1 MARKHEH
8 DRRRD
13 DYELSAV
20 KFSRLTR
27 RGILLGLSLPQLITL
42 AIGILSIVA
51 ALYAGGGI
59 LIAYAAPIWLLAAV
73 LTWVPAGGRKLI
85 EWVPVGFRWI
95 WRVSIGQLLYRR
107 RIVKPRPA
115 GTLPPPG
122 DAAAPRGGVGPE
134 NRAAMNP
141 DPHRHTLP
149 AITAPS
155 P

>member
-8 DRRRD
+8 DCRRD

-85 EWVPVGFRWI
+85 QWVPVGFRWVWQI
-95 WRVSIGQLLYRR
+95 SIGQLLYRR
-107 RIVKPRPA
+107 RVVKPPPA
-115 GTLPPPG
+115 GQLAPPG
-122 DAAAPRGGVGPE
+122 DAPARRG
-134 NRAAMNP
+134 
-141 DPHRHTLP
+141 D
-149 AITAPS
+149 
-155 P
+155 

>member
-85 EWVPVGFRWI
+85 EWVPVGFRWVWQI
-95 WRVSIGQLLYRR
+95 SIGPLLYRLR
-107 RIVKPRPA
+107 FALPRPA
-115 GTLPPPG
+115 GTLALPG
-122 DAAAPRGGVGPE
+122 GSSALPGFVGP
-134 NRAAMNP
+134 
-141 DPHRHTLP
+141 
-149 AITAPS
+149 
-155 P
+155 

>member
-51 ALYAGGGI
+51 ALSAGGGI

-73 LTWVPAGGRKLI
+73 LTWVPAGGR
-85 EWVPVGFRWI
+85 EVVEGAPGGFR
-95 WRVSIGQLLYRR
+95 RVCRR
-107 RIVKPRPA
+107 RARPR
-115 GTLPPPG
+115 
-122 DAAAPRGGVGPE
+122 R
-134 NRAAMNP
+134 
-141 DPHRHTLP
+141 
-149 AITAPS
+149 
-155 P
+155 

>member
-13 DYELSAV
+13 DYEMSAV

-59 LIAYAAPIWLLAAV
+59 LIAYASPTWLLAAV
-73 LTWVPAGGRKLI
+73 LTWVPARGWKLI
-85 EWVPVGFRWI
+85 EWVPVGFRWL
-95 WRVSIGQLLYRR
+95 WRVTIGQVLYRR
-107 RIVKPRPA
+107 RIVKPPPA
-115 GTLPPPG
+115 GPLAPPG
-122 DAAAPRGGVGPE
+122 DAAAPREYVGPE
-134 NRAAMNP
+134 TGAAMSH
-141 DPHRHTLP
+141 DPP
-149 AITAPS
+149 APT
-155 P
+155 

>member
-1 MARKHEH
+1 MVRKHEH
-8 DRRRD
+8 DRRRN
-13 DYELSAV
+13 DYDLSAV

-27 RGILLGLSLPQLITL
+27 RGIILGLSLPQLITL

-95 WRVSIGQLLYRR
+95 WRGSIGPALYRR
-107 RIVKPRPA
+107 RVVEARPA
-115 GTLPPPG
+115 GAPAPPG
-122 DAAAPRGGVGPE
+122 GPAAPGGDGARG
-134 NRAAMNP
+134 A
-141 DPHRHTLP
+141 
-149 AITAPS
+149 
-155 P
+155 

>member
-8 DRRRD
+8 DHRRN

-51 ALYAGGGI
+51 ALYAGGGL

-73 LTWVPAGGRKLI
+73 LTWVPAGAGNSSS
-85 EWVPVGFRWI
+85 G
-95 WRVSIGQLLYRR
+95 YRS
-107 RIVKPRPA
+107 
-115 GTLPPPG
+115 
-122 DAAAPRGGVGPE
+122 DSGGYGGS
-134 NRAAMNP
+134 A
-141 DPHRHTLP
+141 
-149 AITAPS
+149 S
-155 P
+155 G